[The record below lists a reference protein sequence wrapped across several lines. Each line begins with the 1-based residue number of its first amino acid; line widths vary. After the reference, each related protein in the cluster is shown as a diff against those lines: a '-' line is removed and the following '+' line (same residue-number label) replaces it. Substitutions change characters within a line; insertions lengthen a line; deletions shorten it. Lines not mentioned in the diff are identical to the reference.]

1 MSYDEFSG
9 FDEFSDLL
17 KEFDDVDRRVNEILQ
32 IGADELCKDI
42 KSLPQPRSKVAKA
55 GYTHLLDTIAS
66 RKEGKEV
73 VVGWGKYYGPMLEK
87 GTKKMEGQGHLAN
100 TFKRNADKYYDKM
113 TKEIYRR

>member
-17 KEFDDVDRRVNEILQ
+17 KNFDDIDGRVDEILQ

-42 KSLPQPRSKVAKA
+42 KNLPKPRSKVTKS
-55 GYTHLLDTIAS
+55 GYTHLLDTITS

-87 GTKKMEGQGHLAN
+87 GTKKMEGQGHLAR
-100 TFKRNADKYYDKM
+100 TFKRNADKYYEKM